1 MQDLTP
7 AGRRGSLVLAVS
19 AGLALADASV
29 VALALPALLREL
41 DTTVEGVAAVLGVY
55 VLVLALTLIPAA
67 AFERRHGAARVGAAG
82 LALMT
87 VASLLCAVAGSLPVL
102 LVGRALQAA
111 GGAAGLIAIF
121 TLIDAGGRGR
131 RLWVAAAVFG
141 TAAGPAL
148 GGLLTQALS
157 WRAIFVAQA
166 PVALAAAI
174 VAYRAEREH
183 DEHDERVPAPAA
195 GPMPAAPAA
204 ALALVAAALT
214 AVLFLL
220 VLELVAGWAVEPL
233 AAAGAVTV
241 LPVTA
246 LAASRWRG
254 PALIRATAGA
264 VLIGA
269 GTLCLAFLP
278 DASVAWT
285 IVPQILAGAGMGLAL
300 PALSGELVPERTAGD
315 AARLLTV
322 RHAGI
327 VLVLAVVAP
336 VVSHQLD
343 NATHTARLRGIAL
356 VLDAKLPPQAKLP
369 LAPALLTS
377 VNTESPREGLRKAIR
392 DARAGFSGEDAATF
406 DTMAK
411 RADDTLVAAVGDA
424 FNEAFWVA
432 GALGLAAACVLVGAG
447 GALAARGRWALGLAA
462 VALAAVPVYAALHR
476 SVAPEPVKIADPCK
490 PRALP
495 HTGGLTGALQDTAL
509 VQLDRSACRIGS
521 SREELVLALVDP
533 HEATRFERRYGVNP
547 RSIGGLIST
556 LFG

>member
-1 MQDLTP
+1 M
-7 AGRRGSLVLAVS
+7 AGRRAWLVLAVS

-41 DTTVEGVAAVLGVY
+41 NTTVDGVAAVLGVY
-55 VLVLALTLIPAA
+55 VLVLALALIPAA
-67 AFERRHGAARVGAAG
+67 QFERRHGAARVGAAG
-82 LALMT
+82 LGLMAA
-87 VASLLCAVAGSLPVL
+87 ASVLCAVANSLAVL

-121 TLIDAGGRGR
+121 TLIDAGRRGR

-141 TAAGPAL
+141 TAAGPAV

-174 VAYRAEREH
+174 VAYRAERA
-183 DEHDERVPAPAA
+183 HDERVPEPPG
-195 GPMPAAPAA
+195 GPMPFAPSV
-204 ALALVAAALT
+204 ALGLVAASLT

-220 VLELVAGWAVEPL
+220 VLELVAGWAVKPI
-233 AAAGAVTV
+233 AAAFAVTV
-241 LPVTA
+241 LPITA
-246 LAASRWRG
+246 LAASRIRG

-264 VLIGA
+264 LLIGA

-285 IVPQILAGAGMGLAL
+285 IAPQVLAGAGMGLAF
-300 PALSGELVPERTAGD
+300 PALSGELIPERTAGD

-327 VLVLAVVAP
+327 VVVLAAVAP

-343 NATHTARLRGIAL
+343 SATHTARLRGIAL

-377 VNTESPREGLRKAIR
+377 VNTESPREGLRKAID
-392 DARAGFSGEDAATF
+392 DARSGFSGQDAATF
-406 DTMAK
+406 ETLAK
-411 RADDTLVAAVGDA
+411 RADETLVAAVGDA
-424 FNEAFWVA
+424 FDEAFLVA
-432 GALGLAAACVLVGAG
+432 GGLGLLAAVVLIVAG
-447 GALAARGRWALGLAA
+447 GALGVRERWAVGLAG
-462 VALAAVPVYAALHR
+462 VALGAVPVYAALHH
-476 SVAPEPVKIADPCK
+476 SVAPEPVTIANPCQ

-495 HTGGLTGALQDTAL
+495 HTGGFTGALQDAAL
-509 VQLDRSACRIGS
+509 RQLDRAACRVGS

-533 HEATRFERRYGVNP
+533 AESQRFERRYGVNP
-547 RSIGGLIST
+547 RTIGGLIST

>member
-1 MQDLTP
+1 MHDLTP
-7 AGRRGSLVLAVS
+7 AGRRGSLILAVS

-67 AFERRHGAARVGAAG
+67 AFERRHGAARVGAVG

-87 VASLLCAVAGSLPVL
+87 LASVLCAVAGSLPVL

-121 TLIDAGGRGR
+121 TLIDAGTRGR
-131 RLWVAAAVFG
+131 RMWVAAAVFG

-174 VAYRAEREH
+174 VAYRAERA
-183 DEHDERVPAPAA
+183 HDERVPAPAA
-195 GPMPAAPAA
+195 GPMPAAPSA

-220 VLELVAGWAVEPL
+220 VVELGAGWAVEPL

-264 VLIGA
+264 LLVGA

-300 PALSGELVPERTAGD
+300 PALSGELIPERTAGD

-327 VLVLAVVAP
+327 VLVLAAVAP

-377 VNTESPREGLRKAIR
+377 VNSESPREGLRKAIR
-392 DARAGFSGEDAATF
+392 DARAGFSGQDAAVF
-406 DTMAK
+406 DTMAT

-424 FNEAFWVA
+424 FNEAFIVA
-432 GALGLAAACVLVGAG
+432 GALGLAAAVVLLVAG
-447 GALAARGRWALGLAA
+447 GALAAPACWALGLATA
-462 VALAAVPVYAALHR
+462 ALVAVPVYAALHS
-476 SVAPEPVKIADPCK
+476 SVAPQPVKIADPCK

-495 HTGGLTGALQDTAL
+495 HTGGLT
-509 VQLDRSACRIGS
+509 
-521 SREELVLALVDP
+521 
-533 HEATRFERRYGVNP
+533 
-547 RSIGGLIST
+547 
-556 LFG
+556 